1 MVDPPRRLA
10 FTWNWVVDDDE
21 PEDVAEDTVVVT
33 FEADDGGTRV
43 TVAHTSSAHEPDG
56 ATEQGWSDVLDRLVG
71 VAGQSTSS
79 RS

>member
-1 MVDPPRRLA
+1 M
-10 FTWNWVVDDDE
+10 
-21 PEDVAEDTVVVT
+21 T
-33 FEADDGGTRV
+33 FEPDDGGTRV

-56 ATEQGWSDVLDRLVG
+56 AAEQGWSDVLDRLVG